1 MTKFTDIDLKKSQVF
16 GDEFGMIIAFKK
28 FANH

>member
-1 MTKFTDIDLKKSQVF
+1 MTKFTDTDIKKSQVF
-16 GDEFGMIIAFKK
+16 GDEFGVMIALKK